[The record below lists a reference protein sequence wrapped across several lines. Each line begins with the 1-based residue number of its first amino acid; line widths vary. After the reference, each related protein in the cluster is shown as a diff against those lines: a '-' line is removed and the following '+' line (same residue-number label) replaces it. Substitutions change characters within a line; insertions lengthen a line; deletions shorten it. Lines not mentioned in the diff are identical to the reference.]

1 MTEKLMAQEIDVIT
15 GEIIERALN
24 KDEIAEIEEMRQK
37 DAEFI
42 AYVEEKAAQKLS
54 LLNKLGIT
62 DDEAKILLS

>member
-15 GEIIERALN
+15 GEIIERPLN

-54 LLNKLGIT
+54 LLDKLGIT
-62 DDEAKILLS
+62 HDEAKILLS

>member
-24 KDEIAEIEEMRQK
+24 KDEIAEIEEMRRK

-42 AYVEEKAAQKLS
+42 AYVEQKAAEKTAVLE
-54 LLNKLGIT
+54 KLGLNSNEI
-62 DDEAKILLS
+62 AALLS